1 MVAAVYK
8 MIDFRSCVQS
18 NFSPEAGLLKAW
30 KFAIGVTSFFLDF
43 LYRAGGDSTLAL
55 DSS

>member
-43 LYRAGGDSTLAL
+43 LYRAGGDFTLAL